1 MLNSL
6 QAFEQLKTA
15 GVYYV
20 LGGLNCMIRFV
31 AHVR

>member
-1 MLNSL
+1 MLNGL
-6 QAFEQLKTA
+6 QAFEQLKKA

-20 LGGLNCMIRFV
+20 LGSLNCMNRFV